1 VERLIGE
8 WSKVADSIKWKS
20 VEAKEAALS
29 LAKPMH
35 FWIDNEPTIES
46 VVNEI
51 NVLLGRLHGRK
62 RQEARERITQCVST
76 T

>member
-1 VERLIGE
+1 MERLIGE

-20 VEAKEAALS
+20 VQAKEAALS

-51 NVLLGRLHGRK
+51 NVLMERLHGR
-62 RQEARERITQCVST
+62 
-76 T
+76 